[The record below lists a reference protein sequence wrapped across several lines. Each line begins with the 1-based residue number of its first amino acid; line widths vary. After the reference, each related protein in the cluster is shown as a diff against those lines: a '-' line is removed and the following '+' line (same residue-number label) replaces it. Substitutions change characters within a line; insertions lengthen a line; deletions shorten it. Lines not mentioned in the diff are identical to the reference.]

1 MKCMAE
7 WAVCGAATITVYEEV
22 TPDMKQLDWLCS
34 QASPP
39 HRPGIY
45 RVLVLGWLGLAFV
58 ISARAADTKAGM
70 DVITFVNGD
79 QLTGTLLSESD
90 RTVMFHSDMSGDM
103 KVSWDK
109 IKSLHTSEAFAV
121 IRSSEKLRV
130 GRPAPQVPVGPLHVS
145 NDEVS
150 VSGPGGEVKNIP
162 AKDAAYLV
170 NGEKFE
176 KALMHEPGLR
186 QGWEGALTLGAS
198 LVQSTQTSRSFNGSL
213 GLVRAMPGVDWLAP
227 RNKTI
232 FNANASYGS
241 VTEPAIGTTPA
252 SSAKTNILHGDI
264 ERDEYVTQ
272 RLYVLGD
279 ASADHNIGSG
289 LRVQQDYGGGV
300 GYSFIREETRT
311 LDLKGDIHYER
322 QEFYPPGVSQNLIGA
337 SIGEIYMEKLGRGL
351 VLNQTGVVQPAFNNA
366 SAFTAQL
373 IAGLVF
379 PVYKNLGFT
388 LGTQDNYINNPPA
401 GYKNN
406 TFQFTAGVTYS
417 LK

>member
-1 MKCMAE
+1 
-7 WAVCGAATITVYEEV
+7 
-22 TPDMKQLDWLCS
+22 MKQFDSLCRQGWL
-34 QASPP
+34 PY
-39 HRPGIY
+39 RRGMY
-45 RVLVLGWLGLAFV
+45 RVLALGLLGLAIV
-58 ISARAADTKAGM
+58 SIGRAADTKAGT

-79 QLTGTLLSESD
+79 QLTGTVVSESGGA
-90 RTVMFHSDMSGDM
+90 VMFHSDMSGDI

-121 IRSSEKLRV
+121 IRPTDKLKV
-130 GRPAPQVPVGPLHVS
+130 GQPAPQVPLGPLQVS
-145 NDEVS
+145 NGEVS
-150 VSGPGGEVKNIP
+150 VSSPGGEVKNIP
-162 AKDAAYLV
+162 VKDAAYLV
-170 NGEKFE
+170 NGETFR
-176 KALMHEPGLR
+176 KALLHEPGLR
-186 QGWEGALTLGAS
+186 QGWVGALTLGAS
-198 LVQSTQTSRSFNGSL
+198 LVQSTQTSRSFTGSL
-213 GLVRAMPGVDWLAP
+213 GLVRAMPGADWLAP

-232 FNANASYGS
+232 FDANASYGS

-264 ERDEYVTQ
+264 ERDEYLTQ
-272 RLYVLGD
+272 RFYVLAD
-279 ASADHNIGSG
+279 ASADHNLGSG

-300 GYSFIREETRT
+300 GYSFIEQERRT
-311 LDLKGDIHYER
+311 LDVTGDIHYER

-337 SIGEIYMEKLGRGL
+337 SIGEIYMQKLGRGL
-351 VLNQTGVVQPAFNNA
+351 VFNESGVVQPAFNNS
-366 SAFTAQL
+366 SAFTAQA

-406 TFQFTAGVTYS
+406 TFQFTAGLTYS